1 VSTQSAPFGVQVA
14 TARIV
19 SFGDGPGQRD
29 YAARA
34 PTWASLL
41 CDWGVAERNMDEKG
55 AGAILAGAAVVCYVL
70 LLEVMSR
77 VYSKKFQAAA
87 CSMRP
92 RSS

>member
-1 VSTQSAPFGVQVA
+1 
-14 TARIV
+14 
-19 SFGDGPGQRD
+19 
-29 YAARA
+29 
-34 PTWASLL
+34 
-41 CDWGVAERNMDEKG
+41 MDEKG